1 MNKPKSQRCGFAL
14 YVVVASILVVALI
27 AGGVLGYAS
36 YAMRATSRFLRDTER
51 RLAAQTVLEGAK
63 MGINAQYRAWFRQNP
78 DVQGALDWFDGW
90 SASSVGAA
98 G

>member
-1 MNKPKSQRCGFAL
+1 MKNKKSKQNGFAL

-27 AGGVLGYAS
+27 AGGVLSYAS
-36 YAMRATSRFLRDTER
+36 YAMRTTSRFLRDSER

-78 DVQGALDWFDGW
+78 EHQAICPDPW
-90 SASSVGAA
+90 SR
-98 G
+98 